1 MHVFNHYNFI
11 LRYLQPSQM
20 ESLFMEYKD
29 YPFLKLEQI
38 EKFDF
43 APIVP
48 DSVWSGLEAD
58 GNQQKMTDE
67 DGHVDLFGI

>member
-1 MHVFNHYNFI
+1 
-11 LRYLQPSQM
+11 
-20 ESLFMEYKD
+20 MEYKD

-58 GNQQKMTDE
+58 GNQKKMTDE
-67 DGHVDLFGI
+67 DGNVDLFGI